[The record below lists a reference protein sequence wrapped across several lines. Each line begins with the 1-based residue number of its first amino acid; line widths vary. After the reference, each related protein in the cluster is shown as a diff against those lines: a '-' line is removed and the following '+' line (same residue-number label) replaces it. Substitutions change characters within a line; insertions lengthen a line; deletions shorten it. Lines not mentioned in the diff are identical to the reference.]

1 MKKLLVLIFFF
12 TFQISVYAVF
22 DMTLLDW
29 HLKQYPMMKAQDVYK
44 LINQSLKGPGH
55 LITNTETAIQY
66 LQEEMNQDLPPA
78 PTPLELISSDLPLYR
93 LYLSSYK
100 KCNLPAKMLVETMIT
115 SAQYYANQ
123 DITDDTFSA
132 TLLNVISHLK
142 TKGNID
148 SAKELEQIRLQ
159 LLPIHFPAIHHSQDY
174 KLHYRP
180 AYRVVLSNHLNPE
193 IIACLSN

>member
-1 MKKLLVLIFFF
+1 MKKLLALIFFF
-12 TFQISVYAVF
+12 ALQISVYAAF

-29 HLKQYPMMKAQDVYK
+29 HLQQYPKMKAQDVYK

-55 LITNTETAIQY
+55 LITNAETAIQY
-66 LQEEMNQDLPPA
+66 LQEEMNQDLPTDPI
-78 PTPLELISSDLPLYR
+78 PLELISSDLPLYR

-115 SAQYYANQ
+115 SAQYFNNHEV
-123 DITDDTFSA
+123 TDDTFNA
-132 TLLNVISHLK
+132 TLLSVISYLN
-142 TKGNID
+142 TKGNMD

-159 LLPIHFPAIHHSQDY
+159 FLPIHFPAIHHSQDY

-180 AYRVVLSNHLNPE
+180 AYRVILSNYLNPE
-193 IIACLSN
+193 IIECLSN